1 MRIKVWH
8 TFYRSILIDLF
19 LTKKTENM
27 KKMLL
32 LFLAVLL
39 SASLMA
45 QKQTSVKC
53 EKTKPAIEQIETQKS
68 VEVNNS
74 TFIPQRSYMRFNHKA
89 FYMNHHKNMK
99 YNNRQPMPMRKYNRL
114 NDTIAITPDT
124 SMVKQYKS
132 QLRLRDQSCITEN
145 NKQ

>member
-8 TFYRSILIDLF
+8 TFYRSINIDLF
-19 LTKKTENM
+19 LTKKTKNM

-45 QKQTSVKC
+45 QKQTKVKR

-68 VEVNNS
+68 VEVNDS
-74 TFIPQRSYMRFNHKA
+74 TFISQRSYMRFNHKA

-99 YNNRQPMPMRKYNRL
+99 YNRQPMSMRKYNRL
-114 NDTIAITPDT
+114 NDTVVIIPDT